1 MYVLLSLPGGVTCL
15 SHRPL
20 IALRFGGLIVSLT
33 LQTLEFLDIGD
44 NNIPM
49 IPPVIAELTN
59 LTFLRLSKNPI
70 NDSPLPDQLGTTIS
84 RLASRVD
91 FILTSHLSCPQV
103 C

>member
-1 MYVLLSLPGGVTCL
+1 MLLSLPGGVTCL

-84 RLASRVD
+84 RLAS
-91 FILTSHLSCPQV
+91 ILASHLSCPQV